1 MVFNLD
7 FMQVIY
13 INNKEWF
20 VFMPYLQLKLVSEN
34 ATNQNSSCRFTHQ
47 GGSIG
52 RSNDCDWTLIDTD
65 RYISN
70 KHLVI
75 SFQKQNFVLTDVS
88 SNGVFINNASA
99 PLGKNNEHVLKL
111 SDSIDI
117 GKFSIQVERIE
128 NDDST
133 DLLSDSSEAGVD
145 NGLLGLV
152 MGGDASASN
161 NDASEQLLKIPENPQ
176 YSANQPTDDG
186 LGLNDILS
194 GSVNPELKNSAT
206 PDEPS
211 HQFDVSSS
219 EPTPVVPPQEA
230 YTPPEAAQHYVANDT
245 SIPEDWEL
253 SGIMPA
259 ISDYKAPKENNIV
272 DEVAS
277 PATSDPVI
285 PSSTNVEI
293 PNEPVVTESA
303 QKNNINKDLTPP
315 TTETPV
321 AILSNSVELPNEA
334 AVPAT
339 NIEDES
345 QKLKSYTS
353 EPRANSNS
361 QVPASNPTVDVT
373 NTSSD
378 SSNTYN
384 DLDKKQ
390 PSTPSEDNRLT
401 NNEDVFFNTLYNKLG
416 LPKEYISSIDP
427 DTFADDIVTILLST
441 TKGLMSLLN
450 SRTVFKQE
458 SRLSLTSV
466 QPRSNN
472 PIKFSIDPVD
482 TLEMLLLKKK
492 KGYMSAKDSYDEAVD
507 DIQLH
512 QMAFLSGLQATLV
525 GVLGKLDPE
534 SIEKHVNENGRSF
547 MGLNSSAKCWQ
558 HYKEKQQVM
567 VKSVTENLNEVLSN
581 YFSEAYQ
588 AQINSF
594 KNKK

>member
-20 VFMPYLQLKLVSEN
+20 VFMAYLHLKLVSES
-34 ATNQNSSCRFTHQ
+34 ATDQNSSCRFTHQ

-75 SFQKQNFVLTDVS
+75 TFQNQNFVLTDVS
-88 SNGVFINNASA
+88 SNGVFINSA
-99 PLGKNNEHVLKL
+99 AVPLGKNNEHVLKL

-133 DLLSDSSEAGVD
+133 GHLPDSSGAD
-145 NGLLGLV
+145 ADSGLLGLV
-152 MGGDASASN
+152 MGGDAAASN
-161 NDASEQLLKIPENPQ
+161 SDNPEQLLKIPENPQ
-176 YSANQPTDDG
+176 YTPNRPADDG

-194 GSVNPELKNSAT
+194 GSANPELESRSTSNQSNQQA
-206 PDEPS
+206 
-211 HQFDVSSS
+211 DVSSIES
-219 EPTPVVPPQEA
+219 TPFSSPQQT

-259 ISDYKAPKENNIV
+259 ISDYKAPSENKNI
-272 DEVAS
+272 DEVT
-277 PATSDPVI
+277 PTTTPDPVI
-285 PSSTNVEI
+285 PPSTNIEI
-293 PNEPVVTESA
+293 PKEPFVPESV
-303 QKNNINKDLTPP
+303 QKNIITEDLTPP
-315 TTETPV
+315 LTETPV
-321 AILSNSVELPNEA
+321 IIPSTNAEVPNEP
-334 AVPAT
+334 AVQAT
-339 NIEDES
+339 IMENQS
-345 QKLKSYTS
+345 QERKPCSS
-353 EPRANSNS
+353 EPSTNSHSKASAN
-361 QVPASNPTVDVT
+361 NPTIDVS
-373 NTSSD
+373 NTPSD
-378 SSNTYN
+378 NSNTYN
-384 DLDKKQ
+384 TLDKQQ
-390 PSTPSEDNRLT
+390 PSISPEDNTLKSKD
-401 NNEDVFFNTLYNKLG
+401 DVFLNTLYNKLG
-416 LPKEYISSIDP
+416 LPKEYISSIDH

-450 SRTVFKQE
+450 SRTAFKQE

-492 KGYMSAKDSYDEAVD
+492 KGYKSTKDAYDEAVD

-512 QMAFLSGLQATLV
+512 QMAFLSGLQATLI
-525 GVLGKLDPE
+525 GVMEQLDPK
-534 SIEKHVNENGRSF
+534 SIEEQVNISGKSF
-547 MGLNSSAKCWQ
+547 MGLNSSTKCWQ
-558 HYKEKQQVM
+558 LYKEKQQVM
-567 VKSVTENLNEVLSN
+567 LKSVTENLNEVLSN